1 MKDDVSSL
9 QQKNTSAMK
18 HTFSFAGIARPI
30 QLMAIV
36 AVTVLLASCEKSV
49 ATTDLRGDTE
59 MLRRVPERGTMT
71 ITQIAVSNP
80 NFSELVKALQH
91 VDNNLGAGLVNL
103 FNGTDQFTVFAPTN
117 DAFAKLYATLKVGGI
132 AEVDPNTVLAVLK
145 YHVTGGRRASNSV
158 LPTQGVKTIET
169 LLTGATFSVDK
180 MLKITAVGN
189 TANIV
194 AADVSA
200 SNGIIHVLD
209 NVILPIKL

>member
-1 MKDDVSSL
+1 MSFTQLNNKIS
-9 QQKNTSAMK
+9 TMK
-18 HTFSFAGIARPI
+18 HTFTSFGFAKRF
-30 QLMAIV
+30 QLLAIV
-36 AVTVLLASCEKSV
+36 AVMGFLASCEKSV
-49 ATTDLRGDTE
+49 ATNDMRGDTE
-59 MLRRVPERGTMT
+59 MMRRVPERGTMT

-91 VDNNLGAGLVNL
+91 VDKNLGAGLVNL
-103 FNGTDQFTVFAPTN
+103 FNGKDQFTVFAPTN
-117 DAFAKLYATLKVGGI
+117 EAFSKLYAALKVDGI
-132 AEVDPNTVLAVLK
+132 EKVNPNTVLAVLQ

-169 LLTGATFSVDK
+169 LLSGATFSVDK
-180 MLKITAVGN
+180 NGAITAVGN

>member
-1 MKDDVSSL
+1 
-9 QQKNTSAMK
+9 MK
-18 HTFSFAGIARPI
+18 HIFQAFGFARSF
-30 QLMAIV
+30 Q
-36 AVTVLLASCEKSV
+36 LLAIAAVMVFLTSCEKSI
-49 ATTDLRGDTE
+49 APNELRGDTE
-59 MLRRVPERGTMT
+59 MLSRTPVKGTMT

-103 FNGTDQFTVFAPTN
+103 FNGKDQFTVFAPTD
-117 DAFAKLYATLKVGGI
+117 DAFKKLYATLKVGGI
-132 AEVDPNTVLAVLK
+132 SEVDPNTVLAVLQ
-145 YHVTGGRRASNSV
+145 YHVTGGRRAANSV
-158 LPTQGVKTIET
+158 VPKQGVKTIET
-169 LLTGATFSVDK
+169 LLTGATFSVNN
-180 MLKITAVGN
+180 MGMITAVGN

>member
-1 MKDDVSSL
+1 
-9 QQKNTSAMK
+9 MK
-18 HTFSFAGIARPI
+18 HIFQAFGFARSF
-30 QLMAIV
+30 Q
-36 AVTVLLASCEKSV
+36 LLAITAVMVFLTSCEKSI
-49 ATTDLRGDTE
+49 APNELRGDTE
-59 MLRRVPERGTMT
+59 MLSRTPVKGTMT

-103 FNGTDQFTVFAPTN
+103 FNGKDQFTVFAPTD
-117 DAFAKLYATLKVGGI
+117 DAFKKLYATLKVGGI
-132 AEVDPNTVLAVLK
+132 SEVDPNTVLAVLQ
-145 YHVTGGRRASNSV
+145 YHVTGGRRAANSV
-158 LPTQGVKTIET
+158 VPKQGVKTIET
-169 LLTGATFSVDK
+169 LLTGATFSVNN
-180 MLKITAVGN
+180 MGMITAVAN

>member
-1 MKDDVSSL
+1 
-9 QQKNTSAMK
+9 MK
-18 HTFSFAGIARPI
+18 HKMLAFGFARRF
-30 QLMAIV
+30 QLLAIV
-36 AVTVLLASCEKSV
+36 AVMGLLTSCEKSV
-49 ATTDLRGDTE
+49 APNELRGDTE
-59 MLRRVPERGTMT
+59 MMRRVPERGTMT

-103 FNGTDQFTVFAPTN
+103 FNGNDQFTVFAPTN
-117 DAFAKLYATLKVGGI
+117 DAFNKLYATLKVGGI
-132 AEVDPNTVLAVLK
+132 SEVDPNTVLAVLK
-145 YHVTGGRRASNSV
+145 YHVTGGRRAANSV
-158 LPTQGVKTIET
+158 VPKQGAKTIET
-169 LLTGATFSVDK
+169 LLTGATFSVNN
-180 MLKITAVGN
+180 MAMITAVGN